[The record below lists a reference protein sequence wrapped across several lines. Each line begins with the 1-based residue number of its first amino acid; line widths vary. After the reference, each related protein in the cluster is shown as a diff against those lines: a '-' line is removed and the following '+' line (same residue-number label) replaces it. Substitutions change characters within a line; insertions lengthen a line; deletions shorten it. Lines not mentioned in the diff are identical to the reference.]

1 VAEGE
6 WKNAVLASLAG
17 GAGIFVC
24 YAVAY
29 GITDGFTFR

>member
-1 VAEGE
+1 VAEGG
-6 WKNAVLASLAG
+6 WRNAILAGLAG

-29 GITDGFTFR
+29 GITDGFTVR